1 MKRKFITTSGIEI
14 KELYTKED
22 LKDFKEDEKLG
33 KPGEFPF
40 TRGIYSNMY
49 RGKLWTMRQ
58 YAGYGSAE
66 ETNERFKFLISE
78 GQTGLST
85 AFDLP
90 TQLGYDPDN
99 PFSEGEIGKAGVS
112 VSNPLD
118 MDILFNGIEL
128 DKVSTSFTI
137 NATAGIILGFYI
149 FIAKKR
155 NLDIKN
161 LSGTI
166 QNDILKEFAARGNYI
181 YPVEQ
186 SVRLVGRYYRILLQ
200 IYAKM
205 ESNIN
210 FWLSL

>member
-1 MKRKFITTSGIEI
+1 MKGKFITTSGIEI

-22 LKDFKEDEKLG
+22 LKNFNEDEKLG
-33 KPGEFPF
+33 KPGKFPF
-40 TRGIYSNMY
+40 TRGIYPNMY

-90 TQLGYDPDN
+90 TQLGYDPDS

-118 MDILFNGIEL
+118 IDILFNGIEL

-149 FIAKKR
+149 FIAKK
-155 NLDIKN
+155 KKF
-161 LSGTI
+161 G
-166 QNDILKEFAARGNYI
+166 Y
-181 YPVEQ
+181 
-186 SVRLVGRYYRILLQ
+186 
-200 IYAKM
+200 
-205 ESNIN
+205 
-210 FWLSL
+210 

>member
-99 PFSEGEIGKAGVS
+99 PFSEGEIGKAGF
-112 VSNPLD
+112 LC
-118 MDILFNGIEL
+118 
-128 DKVSTSFTI
+128 
-137 NATAGIILGFYI
+137 
-149 FIAKKR
+149 
-155 NLDIKN
+155 
-161 LSGTI
+161 
-166 QNDILKEFAARGNYI
+166 
-181 YPVEQ
+181 
-186 SVRLVGRYYRILLQ
+186 Q
-200 IYAKM
+200 IH
-205 ESNIN
+205 
-210 FWLSL
+210 

>member
-1 MKRKFITTSGIEI
+1 
-14 KELYTKED
+14 
-22 LKDFKEDEKLG
+22 
-33 KPGEFPF
+33 
-40 TRGIYSNMY
+40 
-49 RGKLWTMRQ
+49 
-58 YAGYGSAE
+58 
-66 ETNERFKFLISE
+66 
-78 GQTGLST
+78 
-85 AFDLP
+85 
-90 TQLGYDPDN
+90 
-99 PFSEGEIGKAGVS
+99 
-112 VSNPLD
+112 

-186 SVRLVGRYYRILLQ
+186 SVRLVGDIIEFCSKYMPKWNPIS
-200 IYAKM
+200 ISGIII
-205 ESNIN
+205 ESRGDAVR
-210 FWLSL
+210 S